1 MSTGFGLYASAIG
14 IGSVFTALLAVAI
27 LSEALKRMAG
37 EAERPSEEVT
47 DKRKVAAM
55 AAVMAEIQLFQ
66 VTRNKAETRG
76 DGDRWAAVARM
87 ESLNRGTE
95 GDR

>member
-1 MSTGFGLYASAIG
+1 MGFGLYASVIG
-14 IGSVFTALLAVAI
+14 IGSVFAALLAVAI
-27 LSEALKRMAG
+27 LSEALKRIAG
-37 EAERPSEEVT
+37 DAEILPEEAA

-55 AAVMAEIQLFQ
+55 AAVLATNQLFP
-66 VTRNKAETRG
+66 VTGNKAETG
-76 DGDRWAAVARM
+76 EDGGRWIAAARM